1 MCCRQLVGNGRSKR
15 AAVFRPNFRWPTQRG
30 GPRQMPP
37 RDRFDRWPNR
47 LVALDTARR
56 SRCKDICGRFNFFLR
71 FESPSRAASG
81 AASRLGS
88 WRRENGLLSSPR
100 NWHWGM
106 WLDGFRAL
114 STGMAGHKSVALR
127 LLRRTPQSLQR
138 VLTRLHFL
146 VARVPLSRLGVTVT
160 SAPCKVNSL
169 SENKDYAVPNRA

>member
-1 MCCRQLVGNGRSKR
+1 
-15 AAVFRPNFRWPTQRG
+15 
-30 GPRQMPP
+30 
-37 RDRFDRWPNR
+37 
-47 LVALDTARR
+47 
-56 SRCKDICGRFNFFLR
+56 
-71 FESPSRAASG
+71 
-81 AASRLGS
+81 
-88 WRRENGLLSSPR
+88 
-100 NWHWGM
+100 M